1 MDSSECQ
8 FCGNE
13 WDGYAQCNCSS
24 QSDDTSSINSDACQ
38 SDDTSSVNSDAGP
51 ARGWFE
57 ETGHIAMETTRKS
70 IQQMLIEME
79 TTRKSIQQML
89 ILARS
94 HEETTEVPEWI
105 NETCDYSTNGLFV
118 DGKYHVSA
126 YEELGARLRKK
137 HAMTLCPMLT
147 DEECDIFTKRM
158 DAWELVDDI
167 VDHLNIQRLR
177 KFDEANRKFVWVG
190 GSHWDECEQP
200 KPELITISD

>member
-38 SDDTSSVNSDAGP
+38 SDDTSSINSDAGP
-51 ARGWFE
+51 ARGYFE
-57 ETGHIAMETTRKS
+57 ETGHIA
-70 IQQMLIEME
+70 ME

-105 NETCDYSTNGLFV
+105 NETCDYSTNGLFA
-118 DGKYHVSA
+118 VS
-126 YEELGARLRKK
+126 YTHL
-137 HAMTLCPMLT
+137 TLPT
-147 DEECDIFTKRM
+147 TPY
-158 DAWELVDDI
+158 V
-167 VDHLNIQRLR
+167 
-177 KFDEANRKFVWVG
+177 
-190 GSHWDECEQP
+190 
-200 KPELITISD
+200 

>member
-24 QSDDTSSINSDACQ
+24 QSDDTSSINRDACQ
-38 SDDTSSVNSDAGP
+38 SDDTSSINSDAGP
-51 ARGWFE
+51 ARGCFE
-57 ETGHIAMETTRKS
+57 ETGHIA
-70 IQQMLIEME
+70 ME

-94 HEETTEVPEWI
+94 HEETTEVPEWM

-126 YEELGARLRKK
+126 YKELGARLRKK

>member
-13 WDGYAQCNCSS
+13 WDGYAQCNCSDAYH
-24 QSDDTSSINSDACQ
+24 SDDMSSVYSDAYH
-38 SDDTSSVNSDAGP
+38 SNDTSSVYSDASQQLGD
-51 ARGWFE
+51 FE
-57 ETGHIAMETTRKS
+57 ETEH
-70 IQQMLIEME
+70 IEME

-94 HEETTEVPEWI
+94 QEEIIEVPEWI
-105 NETCDYSTNGLFV
+105 NETLDYSTNGLFV
-118 DGKYHVSA
+118 DGKYHIST
-126 YEELGARLRKK
+126 YKELGASHLKM

-147 DEECDIFTKRM
+147 DEECDIFTKRL

-177 KFDEANRKFVWVG
+177 KFDEANRKYVWVG

>member
-24 QSDDTSSINSDACQ
+24 QSDDTSSINSDA
-38 SDDTSSVNSDAGP
+38 GP
-51 ARGWFE
+51 ARGYFE
-57 ETGHIAMETTRKS
+57 ETGHIA
-70 IQQMLIEME
+70 ME

-126 YEELGARLRKK
+126 YKELGARLRKK